1 MEQMGRWSER
11 ARERFEGSQGRDI
24 LSAGL
29 QGGRIGAGRGT
40 SWERREGDAGRD
52 SGDWEDAA
60 VAVAL
65 AAAVP
70 DARLEGAPA
79 LMVEVVEEEEDEM
92 VEVWWW

>member
-40 SWERREGDAGRD
+40 SWRDVRAMLAVTAEIGRM
-52 SGDWEDAA
+52 
-60 VAVAL
+60 
-65 AAAVP
+65 
-70 DARLEGAPA
+70 RLLLLHLLLLF
-79 LMVEVVEEEEDEM
+79 LMLVLRVHQH
-92 VEVWWW
+92 